1 MLGMAGVSEDSRYL
15 WQIGIDVLPEARGK
29 GIGVLLVK
37 ILKNEILAEGK
48 VPYYGTAFSHMISM
62 DIAIRS
68 GFHAAWAELFVE
80 TMNTMQR
87 EAAGGITK
95 QLPGN
100 DNCFVTV

>member
-1 MLGMAGVSEDSRYL
+1 M
-15 WQIGIDVLPEARGK
+15 
-29 GIGVLLVK
+29 LLVSL
-37 ILKNEILAEGK
+37 LKNEILAEGK

-62 DIAIRS
+62 DIAIRA

-80 TMNTMQR
+80 KMNTMQR